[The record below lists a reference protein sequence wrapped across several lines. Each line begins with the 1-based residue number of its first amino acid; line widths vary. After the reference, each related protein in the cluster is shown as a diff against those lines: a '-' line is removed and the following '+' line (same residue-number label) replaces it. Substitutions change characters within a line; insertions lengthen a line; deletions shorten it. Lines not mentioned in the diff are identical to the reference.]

1 MILSYINE
9 RLVRRV
15 DYQET
20 RDGQVATH
28 FRFVYDNFLCV
39 QRLDA
44 ANDNAVRT
52 EFVWDPTEPIATRPL
67 VFQPA
72 SGETAYYFHDGNK
85 NVSEVFYH
93 ALQDGIAAHYDYA
106 PFGAVTRT
114 AKATSVARDILAENP
129 FRFSSEVHDNSL
141 GLVYCN
147 YRHYNPKDGRWLG
160 RDRLEEVGQYLFLG
174 NTAVSSVDLLGMLS
188 INEKLYLTYVIGALR
203 GPFGW
208 VWNPELPNTDSEGCT
223 LISDDE
229 GEFRSYAKDIV
240 DNFIEMI
247 EQETD
252 TGAPFGEWT
261 RKEASGN
268 TEFTIS
274 PPAPLHCSLGSSSR
288 VHVSV
293 TYERKNCETEVFIRN
308 IRATVSWYDEM
319 DANSWI
325 EFHRKELVG
334 NEEWWKLIIPF
345 VVEGGVDIW
354 GDKISNADFKFKI
367 EESLFDPG
375 CRGGTRK

>member
-1 MILSYINE
+1 MLSSGRRHGAWRVALTPLPIRAILRRSLSQRRQDIFGTGKGIAMAVAPI
-9 RLVRRV
+9 RRKSRRPGARRV
-15 DYQET
+15 
-20 RDGQVATH
+20 
-28 FRFVYDNFLCV
+28 
-39 QRLDA
+39 
-44 ANDNAVRT
+44 
-52 EFVWDPTEPIATRPL
+52 
-67 VFQPA
+67 
-72 SGETAYYFHDGNK
+72 SGAYFYAHDGNK
-85 NVSEVFYH
+85 NVSEVFYY
-93 ALQDGIAAHYDYA
+93 ALGNGIAAHYDYA

-114 AKATSVARDILAENP
+114 AKATSVARDILSENP

-141 GLVYCN
+141 GLVYYN

-188 INEKLYLTYVIGALR
+188 INEKLYLTYMIGALR

-208 VWNPELPNTDSEGCT
+208 VWNPELPNTDSEGYT

-274 PPAPLHCSLGSSSR
+274 PPTPLHCSLGSSSR

-293 TYERKNCETEVFIRN
+293 TYERKIVKR
-308 IRATVSWYDEM
+308 RS
-319 DANSWI
+319 S
-325 EFHRKELVG
+325 
-334 NEEWWKLIIPF
+334 
-345 VVEGGVDIW
+345 
-354 GDKISNADFKFKI
+354 
-367 EESLFDPG
+367 
-375 CRGGTRK
+375 